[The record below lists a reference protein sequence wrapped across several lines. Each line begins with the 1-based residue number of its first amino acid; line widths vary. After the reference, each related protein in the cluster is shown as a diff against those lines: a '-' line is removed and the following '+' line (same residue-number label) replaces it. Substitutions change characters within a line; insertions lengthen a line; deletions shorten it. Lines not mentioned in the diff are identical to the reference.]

1 MYDKLS
7 YLINVKMKLLSL
19 LISKIEVKIANT
31 SQNRKRKYIQRRGGQ
46 IGAETILL
54 SGADCFGSEPYLVN
68 IGDKCLISSNVSF
81 ITHDGAVS
89 VLNNLNLFED
99 RIDKMRAIKVGDNT
113 FIGTGVVIMPG
124 VTIGN
129 NCVIGAGSV
138 VTKSVPDF
146 ACVAGVPAKYIC
158 SIYEYADKNK
168 QYFYPTFGMSYKDK
182 KEYLLTHMSEFN
194 ISQKQ

>member
-113 FIGTGVVIMPG
+113 FIGHRVVIMPG

-129 NCVIGAGSV
+129 NCVIKNSIILNDVYIGDNTHIENCIVESHDTIRANSYYKGEDGIQIV
-138 VTKSVPDF
+138 VEKSERYV
-146 ACVAGVPAKYIC
+146 
-158 SIYEYADKNK
+158 
-168 QYFYPTFGMSYKDK
+168 
-182 KEYLLTHMSEFN
+182 L
-194 ISQKQ
+194 